1 MQDLNDLAWFV
12 QVVDHGGF
20 SAASRA
26 TGIPK
31 SRLSRR
37 IAQLEE
43 RLETRLLQRSTRSF
57 TVTEAGQIFYRHCK
71 AMLIEAES
79 AQEAIDSLRAEPRG
93 IVRLTCPIALL
104 HVHVGEMLTQF
115 MVKYPQ
121 VVIQLEET
129 NRRVDVLNEN
139 IDLAIRVRP
148 LPLDDSDLVM
158 RQFATRSMCLVASP
172 ALIERFG
179 RPASP
184 ADLHGWPSLALS
196 RPQQIYRWTLFGPD
210 RQEAVVRHQ
219 PRFITT
225 DMIALRAA
233 AVAGVG
239 VVQLPLLMLDEQIKK
254 GELVHLLPDWRARP
268 EIIHAVFPS
277 RRGQLPAVRALIDF
291 LAERYAG
298 LEEK

>member
-12 QVVDHGGF
+12 AVVDHGGF
-20 SAASRA
+20 SAADRA

-37 IAQLEE
+37 IALLEE

-71 AMLIEAES
+71 AMLIEADA

-93 IVRLTCPIALL
+93 IVRLTCPVALL
-104 HVHVGEMLTQF
+104 HVHVGEMLAQF
-115 MVKYPQ
+115 MAKYPQ
-121 VVIQLEET
+121 VTVQLEET

-139 IDLAIRVRP
+139 VDLAIRVRP

-158 RQFATRSMCLVASP
+158 RQLATRSMCLVASP
-172 ALIERFG
+172 ALVAQFG
-179 RPASP
+179 QPASP
-184 ADLHGWPSLALS
+184 ADLHAWPSLALS
-196 RPQQIYRWTLFGPD
+196 RPQQIYRWTLYGPD
-210 RQEAVVRHQ
+210 DREAAVRHQ
-219 PRFITT
+219 PRFVTT
-225 DMIALRAA
+225 DMIALRTA

-239 VVQLPLLMLDEQIKK
+239 VVQLPLLMLGEQMAK

-277 RRGQLPAVRALIDF
+277 RRGQLPAVRALIEF
-291 LAERYAG
+291 LAERYG
-298 LEEK
+298 ELKEN